1 MNDWLIKLHF
11 KEMTWFFL
19 SVFNEQFRVSRDPS
33 KPDIS
38 VKESRFNEM
47 YVKDAK
53 KAEKLY
59 ARFMNTNTYHNF
71 MNSSSF
77 STLFN

>member
-1 MNDWLIKLHF
+1 MLKLHF

-19 SVFNEQFRVSRDPS
+19 SVFNEQLRNPAELPPS

-47 YVKDAK
+47 YLKDGK
-53 KAEKLY
+53 KTEKLY
-59 ARFMNTNTYHNF
+59 AKFMSTNTYKHF
-71 MNSSSF
+71 MNSPSF